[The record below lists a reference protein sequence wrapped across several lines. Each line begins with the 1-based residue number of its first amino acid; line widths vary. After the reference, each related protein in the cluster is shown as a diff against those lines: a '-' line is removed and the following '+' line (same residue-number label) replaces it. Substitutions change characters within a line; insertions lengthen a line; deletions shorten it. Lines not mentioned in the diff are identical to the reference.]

1 MLGIWI
7 FFIKRKC
14 QICRSILNKK
24 FVGKLYF
31 KLNVCSMQC
40 NRKRVDLSNVSGTK
54 LYIKV
59 QICLILLK

>member
-14 QICRSILNKK
+14 QICHSILNKK
-24 FVGKLYF
+24 FVGSLYF

-40 NRKRVDLSNVSGTK
+40 NRKQVDLSNVSETK
-54 LYIKV
+54 L
-59 QICLILLK
+59 